1 MMAGYIAWL
10 YLLAMQIGYADNT
23 DWNFLLCPLLLPS
36 WLCCVASLDMLAGY
50 FGRLCY
56 VSDYVVYAGLL
67 SKLDLLVM
75 LAGWLC

>member
-1 MMAGYIAWL
+1 MLTILTEISCYVL
-10 YLLAMQIGYADNT
+10 CFCYL
-23 DWNFLLCPLLLPS
+23 S